1 MVFKRIK
8 DDLHM
13 VVNDRR
19 AQIDAE
25 IRRCRER
32 LGRLGSA
39 EKPGALQQTL
49 AKAAQDA
56 AAGSDSV
63 LKNLNIGDKIPVVMD
78 IFGKLRETGMSTEGL
93 RENFHTRKEA
103 YVLALQLRTQMITL
117 CSMIQNTTATWS
129 LLVGDDAAALNAI
142 KDTPLALGGDT
153 PLAIIAGFIA
163 IAATPLPQAADAEA
177 SRAIRHTLVR
187 QRRMVMRQLV
197 SVVVLAL
204 QLADEKGVTLPASA

>member
-1 MVFKRIK
+1 
-8 DDLHM
+8 M

-49 AKAAQDA
+49 AKAAQEA

-163 IAATPLPQAADAEA
+163 IAAAPLPAATDAEA

>member
-1 MVFKRIK
+1 MV
-8 DDLHM
+8 M
-13 VVNDRR
+13 MSRR
-19 AQIDAE
+19 AHLDAE
-25 IRRCRER
+25 IRRCKEK

-39 EKPGALQQTL
+39 EKSGAFQQTL

-56 AAGSDSV
+56 ATGSDSV
-63 LKNLNIGDKIPVVMD
+63 LKNLNIGDKIPVVLE

-93 RENFHTRKEA
+93 KDNFHTRKEA

-117 CSMIQNTTATWS
+117 CSMIQNTTATWA
-129 LLVGDDAAALNAI
+129 LLVGDDATALNAM

-153 PLAIIAGFIA
+153 PFGIIAGFIA
-163 IAATPLPQAADAEA
+163 IAAAPLPAATDTEA

>member
-1 MVFKRIK
+1 MV
-8 DDLHM
+8 M
-13 VVNDRR
+13 MCRR
-19 AQIDAE
+19 AHLDAE
-25 IRRCRER
+25 IRRCKEK

-63 LKNLNIGDKIPVVMD
+63 LKNLNIGDKIPMVLE
-78 IFGKLRETGMSTEGL
+78 IFGKLRETGMSTDGL

-163 IAATPLPQAADAEA
+163 IAAAPLPAATDAEA

-204 QLADEKGVTLPASA
+204 QLADEKGVKLKAPEAAL

>member
-8 DDLHM
+8 DDSRM

-49 AKAAQDA
+49 AKAAQEA

-63 LKNLNIGDKIPVVMD
+63 LKNLNIGDKIPVVLE

-93 RENFHTRKEA
+93 RENFHARKEA

-129 LLVGDDAAALNAI
+129 LLVGDDATALNAI

-153 PLAIIAGFIA
+153 PLAIIAGFLA
-163 IAATPLPQAADAEA
+163 IAAKQLPEAADTEA
-177 SRAIRHTLVR
+177 SRAIRHTLMR

>member
-1 MVFKRIK
+1 
-8 DDLHM
+8 M

-39 EKPGALQQTL
+39 EKPGATL
-49 AKAAQDA
+49 AKAAQEA
-56 AAGSDSV
+56 AAVSDSV

-129 LLVGDDAAALNAI
+129 LLVGDDATALNAI

-163 IAATPLPQAADAEA
+163 IAAAPLPAATDAEA

>member
-1 MVFKRIK
+1 MG
-8 DDLHM
+8 
-13 VVNDRR
+13 VNDRR

-39 EKPGALQQTL
+39 ETPGAAL
-49 AKAAQDA
+49 AKAAQVA
-56 AAGSDSV
+56 AVGSDSV
-63 LKNLNIGDKIPVVMD
+63 LKNLNIGDKIPVVLE

-93 RENFHTRKEA
+93 KDNFHTRKEA

-129 LLVGDDAAALNAI
+129 LLVGDDAIPLNAI

-153 PLAIIAGFIA
+153 PFGIIAGFIA
-163 IAATPLPQAADAEA
+163 IAAAPLPADTDNEA

-204 QLADEKGVTLPASA
+204 QLADEKGVTLSASA

>member
-8 DDLHM
+8 DDSHM

-39 EKPGALQQTL
+39 EKPGATL
-49 AKAAQDA
+49 AKAAQEA
-56 AAGSDSV
+56 AAVSDSV

-163 IAATPLPQAADAEA
+163 IAAAPLPAATDAEA

>member
-1 MVFKRIK
+1 
-8 DDLHM
+8 M

-39 EKPGALQQTL
+39 EKPGATL
-49 AKAAQDA
+49 AKAAQEA

-63 LKNLNIGDKIPVVMD
+63 LKNLNIGDKIPVVME

-163 IAATPLPQAADAEA
+163 IAAAPLPAATDAEA

>member
-1 MVFKRIK
+1 MG
-8 DDLHM
+8 
-13 VVNDRR
+13 VNDRR

-39 EKPGALQQTL
+39 EKPGAAL

-63 LKNLNIGDKIPVVMD
+63 LKNLNIGDKIPVVLD
-78 IFGKLRETGMSTEGL
+78 IFSKLRETGMSTDGL
-93 RENFHTRKEA
+93 RESFHTRKEA

-129 LLVGDDAAALNAI
+129 LLVGDDAIPLNAI

-153 PLAIIAGFIA
+153 PFAIIAGFIA
-163 IAATPLPQAADAEA
+163 IAAAPLPAATDTET